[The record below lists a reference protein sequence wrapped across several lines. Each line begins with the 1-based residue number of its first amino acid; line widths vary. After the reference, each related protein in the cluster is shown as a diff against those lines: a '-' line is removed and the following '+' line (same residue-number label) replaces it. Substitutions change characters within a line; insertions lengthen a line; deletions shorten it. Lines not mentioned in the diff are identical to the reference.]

1 VKSAVLLV
9 VLTLGAASSQPP
21 ASGLDPA
28 LIGPT
33 VHPQDDLFRA
43 ANGRWLARTVPP
55 DRVTYGTF
63 TELSDKTERGL
74 RLIVETVAA
83 GRARERG
90 SARQVADLYARLM
103 DQRRT
108 EERGLQP
115 IAYLLCA
122 NDAIDTPGD
131 RQYRDPSR
139 RVSFWEG
146 R

>member
-9 VLTLGAASSQPP
+9 VLRFGTASSQPP

-33 VHPQDDLFRA
+33 VRPQDDLFRA
-43 ANGRWLARTVPP
+43 ANGRWLARTVRPA
-55 DRVTYGTF
+55 RVTCGTF
-63 TELSDKTERGL
+63 TELSDKTERDL
-74 RLIVETVAA
+74 RLIVETVAP
-83 GRARERG
+83 GRVRARG
-90 SARQVADLYARLM
+90 SARQVAD
-103 DQRRT
+103 QRRT
-108 EERGLQP
+108 EELGLQP
-115 IAYLLCA
+115 IAHVLCA
-122 NDAIDTPGD
+122 NDGIDTPGD